1 MHTIHRFDWDS
12 PQKAVRF
19 ADAGRLY
26 TIGDPQP
33 SHVAIFE
40 IQTVKFGKNGE
51 VITAPYG
58 YSILPL
64 FRDLEAD
71 GDVKTTEIYVN
82 SGIYQLP
89 IFKDEP
95 EPDFV

>member
-1 MHTIHRFDWDS
+1 M
-12 PQKAVRF
+12 
-19 ADAGRLY
+19 
-26 TIGDPQP
+26 
-33 SHVAIFE
+33 AIFE

-95 EPDFV
+95 EPDFVQRLPKQGDSDGVL